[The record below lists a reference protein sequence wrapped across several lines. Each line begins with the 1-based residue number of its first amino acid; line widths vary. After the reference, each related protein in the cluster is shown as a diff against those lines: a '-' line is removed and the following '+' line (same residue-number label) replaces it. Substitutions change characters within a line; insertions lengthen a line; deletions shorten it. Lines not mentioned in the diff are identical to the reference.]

1 MARQQDAYSNS
12 QIPIGQAYITRFLKN
27 YEMIVDLSNIRIVL
41 VNTSHAGNIGSVA
54 RAMKTMGLSQL
65 YLVDPVENPVGE
77 ARARASGAVDV
88 LESAA
93 IVNTLDEAI
102 ADCSLVVGASARLRS
117 IPWPVVDPRQC
128 AEQVMAMA
136 QDQDSK
142 VAIVMGREK
151 SGLSNAE
158 LERCNLLVNIPANPD
173 YSSLN
178 LAAAT
183 QVLAY
188 EIRMQALS
196 RAGEQTVI
204 NENDSPLASAAEV
217 EGMYEHFQTAL
228 TEIGFLD
235 PLAPKQL
242 MRRIRR
248 LFNRVGLERNEV
260 NILRGIMTAAQGKKR
275 IRTKEGEKY

>member
-1 MARQQDAYSNS
+1 MTSELTKVR
-12 QIPIGQAYITRFLKN
+12 
-27 YEMIVDLSNIRIVL
+27 VVL

-54 RAMKTMGLSQL
+54 RAMKTMGMSQL

-88 LESAA
+88 LESA
-93 IVNTLDEAI
+93 VKTETLEEAV
-102 ADCSLVVGASARLRS
+102 ADCALVVGASARLRS

-128 AEQVMAMA
+128 AEQVTDMVKG
-136 QDQDSK
+136 QQQQ
-142 VAIVMGREK
+142 VALVMGREK

-188 EIRMQALS
+188 EVRMAMLASEGLAVKNQH
-196 RAGEQTVI
+196 
-204 NENDSPLASAAEV
+204 DSPLASADDL
-217 EGMYEHFQTAL
+217 EGMYEHFQVAL

-235 PLAPKQL
+235 PQAPKQL

-248 LFNRVGLERNEV
+248 LFNRAGLERNEL
-260 NILRGIMTAAQGKKR
+260 NIMRGILTAAQGKKR
-275 IRTKEGEKY
+275 IRGEDGEKY

>member
-1 MARQQDAYSNS
+1 M
-12 QIPIGQAYITRFLKN
+12 TT
-27 YEMIVDLSNIRIVL
+27 ELSKVRIVL

-54 RAMKTMGLSQL
+54 RAMKTMGMSQL

-88 LESAA
+88 LESAV
-93 IVNTLDEAI
+93 IVDTLEEAV
-102 ADCSLVVGASARLRS
+102 ADCALVVGASARLRS
-117 IPWPVVDPRQC
+117 IPWPVVDPKDC
-128 AEQVMAMA
+128 ATQVIEMVNN
-136 QDQDSK
+136 QQQQ
-142 VAIVMGREK
+142 VALVMGREK
-151 SGLSNAE
+151 SGLSNTE

-188 EIRMQALS
+188 EVRMAMLAS
-196 RAGEQTVI
+196 EGKSVKSEQ
-204 NENDSPLASAAEV
+204 DSPLATANEL

-228 TEIGFLD
+228 TDIGFLD
-235 PLAPKQL
+235 PQAPKQL

-248 LFNRVGLERNEV
+248 LFNRISIERNEV
-260 NILRGIMTAAQGKKR
+260 NILRGILTAAQGKKR
-275 IRTKEGEKY
+275 IRGEDGEKY

>member
-1 MARQQDAYSNS
+1 M
-12 QIPIGQAYITRFLKN
+12 TT
-27 YEMIVDLSNIRIVL
+27 ELSKVRIVL

-54 RAMKTMGLSQL
+54 RAMKTMGMSQL

-88 LESAA
+88 LESAV
-93 IVNTLDEAI
+93 IVDTLEEAV
-102 ADCSLVVGASARLRS
+102 ADCALVVGASARLRS
-117 IPWPVVDPRQC
+117 IPWPVVDPKDC
-128 AEQVMAMA
+128 ATQVIEMVNS
-136 QDQDSK
+136 QQQQ
-142 VAIVMGREK
+142 VALVMGREK

-158 LERCNLLVNIPANPD
+158 LECCNLLVNIPANPD

-188 EIRMQALS
+188 EVRMAMLAS
-196 RAGEQTVI
+196 EGKSVKSEQ
-204 NENDSPLASAAEV
+204 DSPLATANEL

-228 TEIGFLD
+228 TDIGFLD
-235 PLAPKQL
+235 PQAPKQL

-248 LFNRVGLERNEV
+248 LFNRISIERNEV
-260 NILRGIMTAAQGKKR
+260 NILRGILTAAQGKKR
-275 IRTKEGEKY
+275 IRGEDGEKY

>member
-1 MARQQDAYSNS
+1 MTN
-12 QIPIGQAYITRFLKN
+12 
-27 YEMIVDLSNIRIVL
+27 ELSKVRVVL
-41 VNTSHAGNIGSVA
+41 VNTSHAGNVGSVA
-54 RAMKTMGLSQL
+54 RAMKTMGMNQL

-88 LESAA
+88 LESAV
-93 IVNTLDEAI
+93 IVDTLEEAV
-102 ADCSLVVGASARLRS
+102 ADCALVVGASARLRS

-128 AEQVMAMA
+128 AEQVVQMVKS
-136 QDQDSK
+136 QDQQ
-142 VAIVMGREK
+142 VALVMGREK

-183 QVLAY
+183 QVLVY
-188 EIRMQALS
+188 EVRMAMLAS
-196 RAGEQTVI
+196 EGHTVK
-204 NENDSPLASAAEV
+204 NEHDSPLASADDL

-235 PLAPKQL
+235 PQAPKQL

-248 LFNRVGLERNEV
+248 LFNRVGLERNEL
-260 NILRGIMTAAQGKKR
+260 NIVRGILTAAQGKKR
-275 IRTKEGEKY
+275 IRSGDGDKY

>member
-1 MARQQDAYSNS
+1 M
-12 QIPIGQAYITRFLKN
+12 TT
-27 YEMIVDLSNIRIVL
+27 ELSKVRIVL

-54 RAMKTMGLSQL
+54 RAMKTMGMSQL

-88 LESAA
+88 LESAV
-93 IVNTLDEAI
+93 IVDTLEEAV
-102 ADCSLVVGASARLRS
+102 ADCALVVGASARLRS
-117 IPWPVVDPRQC
+117 IPWPVVDPKDC
-128 AEQVMAMA
+128 ATQVIEMVNS
-136 QDQDSK
+136 QQQQ
-142 VAIVMGREK
+142 VALVMGREK

-188 EIRMQALS
+188 EVRMAMLAS
-196 RAGEQTVI
+196 EGKSVKSEQ
-204 NENDSPLASAAEV
+204 DSPLATANEL

-228 TEIGFLD
+228 TDIGFLD
-235 PLAPKQL
+235 PQAPKQL

-248 LFNRVGLERNEV
+248 LFNRISIERNEV
-260 NILRGIMTAAQGKKR
+260 NILRGILTAAQGKKR
-275 IRTKEGEKY
+275 IRGEDGEKY

>member
-1 MARQQDAYSNS
+1 M
-12 QIPIGQAYITRFLKN
+12 T
-27 YEMIVDLSNIRIVL
+27 VDLSKIRVVL

-54 RAMKTMGLSQL
+54 RAMKTMGISQL

-88 LESAA
+88 LESAV
-93 IVNTLDEAI
+93 IVDTLEEAV
-102 ADCSLVVGASARLRS
+102 ADCIMVVGASARLRS

-128 AEQVMAMA
+128 AGQVVEMMHDKGEQVAL
-136 QDQDSK
+136 
-142 VAIVMGREK
+142 VMGREK

-158 LERCNLLVNIPANPD
+158 LEHCNLLVNIPANPD

-188 EIRMQALS
+188 EVRMAAL
-196 RAGEQTVI
+196 A
-204 NENDSPLASAAEV
+204 NEGKQGVKTGQDSPLASASEL
-217 EGMYEHFQTAL
+217 EGMYEHFQAAL
-228 TEIGFLD
+228 TDIGFLD
-235 PLAPKQL
+235 PQAPKQL

-248 LFNRVGLERNEV
+248 LFNRIGLERNEV

-275 IRTKEGEKY
+275 IRSDDGDKY

>member
-1 MARQQDAYSNS
+1 MAIELNNS
-12 QIPIGQAYITRFLKN
+12 
-27 YEMIVDLSNIRIVL
+27 LSNIRIVL

-65 YLVDPVENPVGE
+65 YLVDPLENPVGD

-88 LESAA
+88 LESAI
-93 IVNTLDEAI
+93 IVNTLEEAV

-117 IPWPVVDPRQC
+117 IPWPVVDPKQC
-128 AEQVMAMA
+128 AEQVVDIT
-136 QDQDSK
+136 QDQEQQ

-151 SGLSNAE
+151 SGLSNTE

-183 QVLAY
+183 QVLTY
-188 EIRMQALS
+188 EVRMQALAK
-196 RAGEQTVI
+196 AGEKPVV
-204 NENDSPLASAAEV
+204 NVNDSPLASAADV
-217 EGMYEHFQTAL
+217 EGMYEHFQTTL

-275 IRTKEGEKY
+275 IRSEGGDKY

>member
-1 MARQQDAYSNS
+1 MTS
-12 QIPIGQAYITRFLKN
+12 
-27 YEMIVDLSNIRIVL
+27 ELSKIRIVL

-54 RAMKTMGLSQL
+54 RAMKTMGMSQL
-65 YLVDPVENPVGE
+65 YLVDPVEKPVGE

-88 LESAA
+88 LESA
-93 IVNTLDEAI
+93 IMVNTLQEAI
-102 ADCSLVVGASARLRS
+102 ADCALVVGASARLRS

-128 AEQVMAMA
+128 AEQVVEMVIS
-136 QDQDSK
+136 QGEQ
-142 VAIVMGREK
+142 VALVMGREK

-158 LERCNLLVNIPANPD
+158 LEHCNLLVNIPANPD

-188 EIRMQALS
+188 EVRMAMLAS
-196 RAGEQTVI
+196 EGRVVK
-204 NENDSPLASAAEV
+204 NEHDSPLASADDL
-217 EGMYEHFQTAL
+217 EGMYSHFQTAL

-235 PLAPKQL
+235 PQAPKKL

-248 LFNRVGLERNEV
+248 MFNRIALERNEV
-260 NILRGIMTAAQGKKR
+260 NILRGILTAAQGKKR
-275 IRTKEGEKY
+275 VRGNDGEKY

>member
-1 MARQQDAYSNS
+1 MTS
-12 QIPIGQAYITRFLKN
+12 
-27 YEMIVDLSNIRIVL
+27 ELSKVRIVL

-88 LESAA
+88 LESAE
-93 IVNTLDEAI
+93 IVNTLEEAV
-102 ADCSLVVGASARLRS
+102 ADCALVIGASARLRS
-117 IPWPVVDPRQC
+117 IPWPVVDPKEC
-128 AEQVMAMA
+128 ASQAVDMVSNQGEL
-136 QDQDSK
+136 
-142 VAIVMGREK
+142 VALVMGREK

-188 EIRMQALS
+188 EIRMAMLAYEGNQ
-196 RAGEQTVI
+196 GVK
-204 NENDSPLASAAEV
+204 NEHDSPLASAHDL
-217 EGMYEHFQTAL
+217 EGMYEHFQKAL
-228 TEIGFLD
+228 TDIGFLD
-235 PLAPKQL
+235 PQAPKQL

-248 LFNRVGLERNEV
+248 LFNRVGLERNEI
-260 NILRGIMTAAQGKKR
+260 NILRGILTAAQGKKR
-275 IRTKEGEKY
+275 IRGEDGEKY

>member
-1 MARQQDAYSNS
+1 
-12 QIPIGQAYITRFLKN
+12 
-27 YEMIVDLSNIRIVL
+27 V
-41 VNTSHAGNIGSVA
+41 
-54 RAMKTMGLSQL
+54 
-65 YLVDPVENPVGE
+65 
-77 ARARASGAVDV
+77 
-88 LESAA
+88 
-93 IVNTLDEAI
+93 
-102 ADCSLVVGASARLRS
+102 ADCTLAVGASARLRS

-128 AEQVMAMA
+128 AEQVVNAV
-136 QDQDSK
+136 QQRGEQ

-151 SGLSNAE
+151 SGLTNAE

-188 EIRMQALS
+188 EVRMRAL
-196 RAGEQTVI
+196 AETGTKPVI
-204 NENDSPLASAAEV
+204 NEYDSPLASAAEV
-217 EGMYEHFQTAL
+217 EGMYQHFQTAL
-228 TEIGFLD
+228 TDIGFLD

-275 IRTKEGEKY
+275 IRSEDGNKF

>member
-1 MARQQDAYSNS
+1 M
-12 QIPIGQAYITRFLKN
+12 T
-27 YEMIVDLSNIRIVL
+27 VDLSKIRVVL

-54 RAMKTMGLSQL
+54 RAMKTMGMSQL

-88 LESAA
+88 LESAV
-93 IVNTLDEAI
+93 IVDTLEEAV
-102 ADCSLVVGASARLRS
+102 ADCTMVVGASARLRS

-128 AEQVMAMA
+128 AEQVVEMMHDKGE
-136 QDQDSK
+136 Q
-142 VAIVMGREK
+142 VALVMGREK
-151 SGLSNAE
+151 SGLSNVE
-158 LERCNLLVNIPANPD
+158 LEHCNLLVNIPANPD

-188 EIRMQALS
+188 EVRMAAL
-196 RAGEQTVI
+196 ANEGKQVVKTEQ
-204 NENDSPLASAAEV
+204 DSPLASASDL
-217 EGMYEHFQTAL
+217 EGMYEHFQAAL
-228 TEIGFLD
+228 TDIGFLD
-235 PLAPKQL
+235 PQAPKQL

-248 LFNRVGLERNEV
+248 LFNRIGLERNEV

-275 IRTKEGEKY
+275 IRSDDGDKY

>member
-1 MARQQDAYSNS
+1 M
-12 QIPIGQAYITRFLKN
+12 TT
-27 YEMIVDLSNIRIVL
+27 ELSKVRIVL

-54 RAMKTMGLSQL
+54 RAMKTMGMSQL

-88 LESAA
+88 LESAV
-93 IVNTLDEAI
+93 IVDTLEEAV
-102 ADCSLVVGASARLRS
+102 ADCALVVGASARLRS
-117 IPWPVVDPRQC
+117 IPWPVVDPKDC
-128 AEQVMAMA
+128 ATQVIEMVNS
-136 QDQDSK
+136 QQQQ
-142 VAIVMGREK
+142 VALVMGREK

-188 EIRMQALS
+188 EVRMAMLASEGKSVKSGQ
-196 RAGEQTVI
+196 
-204 NENDSPLASAAEV
+204 DSPLATANEL

-228 TEIGFLD
+228 TDIGFLD
-235 PLAPKQL
+235 PQAPKQL

-248 LFNRVGLERNEV
+248 LFNRISIERNEV
-260 NILRGIMTAAQGKKR
+260 NILRGILTAAQGKKR
-275 IRTKEGEKY
+275 IRGEDGEKY

>member
-1 MARQQDAYSNS
+1 MTS
-12 QIPIGQAYITRFLKN
+12 
-27 YEMIVDLSNIRIVL
+27 DLSRVRVVL

-65 YLVDPVENPVGE
+65 YLVDPLENPVGE

-88 LESAA
+88 LESAV
-93 IVNTLDEAI
+93 IVETLEQAV
-102 ADCSLVVGASARLRS
+102 ADCALVVGASARLRS
-117 IPWPVVDPRQC
+117 IPWPVVDPKECASNVVEMVSRQG
-128 AEQVMAMA
+128 EQVAL
-136 QDQDSK
+136 
-142 VAIVMGREK
+142 VMGREK

-188 EIRMQALS
+188 EVRMAMLE
-196 RAGEQTVI
+196 AEGNITVKT
-204 NENDSPLASAAEV
+204 EHDSPLASANEL
-217 EGMYEHFQTAL
+217 EGMYEHFHAAL
-228 TEIGFLD
+228 TDIGFLD
-235 PLAPKQL
+235 PQAPKQL

-260 NILRGIMTAAQGKKR
+260 NILRGILTAAQGKKR
-275 IRTKEGEKY
+275 IRGGDGEKY

>member
-1 MARQQDAYSNS
+1 MTS
-12 QIPIGQAYITRFLKN
+12 
-27 YEMIVDLSNIRIVL
+27 ELSKVRIVL

-54 RAMKTMGLSQL
+54 RAMKTMGMSQL

-88 LESAA
+88 LESAV
-93 IVNTLDEAI
+93 IVNTLEEAV
-102 ADCSLVVGASARLRS
+102 ADCALVVGASARLRS
-117 IPWPVVDPRQC
+117 IPWPVVDPKQC
-128 AEQVMAMA
+128 AEQVVPMVKSRGE
-136 QDQDSK
+136 Q
-142 VAIVMGREK
+142 VALVMGREK

-188 EIRMQALS
+188 EVRMAILAS
-196 RAGEQTVI
+196 EGEAVQ
-204 NENDSPLASAAEV
+204 NEHDSPLASAADM
-217 EGMYEHFQTAL
+217 EGMYEHFHTAL

-235 PLAPKQL
+235 PQAPKQL

-248 LFNRVGLERNEV
+248 LFNRVGLERNEL
-260 NILRGIMTAAQGKKR
+260 NILRGILTAAQGKKR
-275 IRTKEGEKY
+275 IRADDGEKY

>member
-1 MARQQDAYSNS
+1 MTIDLNNS
-12 QIPIGQAYITRFLKN
+12 
-27 YEMIVDLSNIRIVL
+27 LSNIRIVL

-65 YLVDPVENPVGE
+65 YLVAPVENPVGD

-88 LESAA
+88 LESAVMA
-93 IVNTLDEAI
+93 DTLEEAV

-117 IPWPVVDPRQC
+117 IPWPVVDPKQC
-128 AEQVMAMA
+128 AEQVVDIV
-136 QDQDSK
+136 QGKGEQ

-151 SGLSNAE
+151 SGLSNTE

-183 QVLAY
+183 QVLTY
-188 EIRMQALS
+188 EVRMQALAK
-196 RAGEQTVI
+196 AGENPVV
-204 NENDSPLASAAEV
+204 NENDSPLASAADV

-235 PLAPKQL
+235 PLAPKKL

-275 IRTKEGEKY
+275 IRTEDGDKF